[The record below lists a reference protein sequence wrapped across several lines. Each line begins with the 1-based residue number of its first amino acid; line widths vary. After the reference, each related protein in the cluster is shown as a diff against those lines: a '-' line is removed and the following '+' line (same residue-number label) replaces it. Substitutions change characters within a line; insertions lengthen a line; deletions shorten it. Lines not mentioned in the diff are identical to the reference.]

1 MLHGVLNMPPELWND
16 QSPIDV
22 MQRHSRYVQ
31 ASQYIDELDAELTA
45 AREEIAI
52 LKSKYA
58 DHHSE
63 AERITSEIRAV
74 TAQRDEWKA
83 NHDNQVSIN
92 QLLRDRPDLKDR
104 AASVDKLI
112 EQLDNIDSMYH
123 KVIKEVLKCDPIPA
137 CKREDD
143 QLEPPWEVIAR
154 IREQRDRLAEALEN
168 CREDSIELLGER
180 DWWQLENR
188 CRYQERYQTTRDN
201 VTRADAALQSL
212 IKP

>member
-1 MLHGVLNMPPELWND
+1 MNDIPTPNNDHPTYLMLAKMRD
-16 QSPIDV
+16 RAKI
-22 MQRHSRYVQ
+22 
-31 ASQYIDELDAELTA
+31 AE
-45 AREEIAI
+45 
-52 LKSKYA
+52 
-58 DHHSE
+58 
-63 AERITSEIRAV
+63 TSLLAV
-74 TAQRDEWKA
+74 TEQRD
-83 NHDNQVSIN
+83 D
-92 QLLRDRPDLKDR
+92 
-104 AASVDKLI
+104 
-112 EQLDNIDSMYH
+112 IDSMYH

-212 IKP
+212 INI